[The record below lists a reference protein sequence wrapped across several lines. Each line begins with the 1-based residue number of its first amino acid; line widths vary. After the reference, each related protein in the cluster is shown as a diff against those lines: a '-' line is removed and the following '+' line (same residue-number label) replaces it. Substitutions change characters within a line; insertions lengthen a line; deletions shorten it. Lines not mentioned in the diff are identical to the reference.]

1 MENTNNKNIDE
12 SNDYV
17 SDLLK
22 RSKLASSY
30 LALLSTKEKNEL
42 LMKMADALE
51 KDNEVIIKA
60 NQIDLA
66 IALKEK
72 TAESLVDRLR
82 LTKERISAITKDV
95 RFIASLA
102 DPIGEGEAWKV
113 PNGLEIKR
121 MRVPLGVVA
130 IIYESR
136 PNVTVDVASLCLKTG
151 NSCVL
156 RGSSSALNSNRA
168 IVQAISKVLPK
179 DAVLLIDSED
189 RKVVD
194 VLMHARGFVDVLIP
208 RGGASL
214 IKHITENATVPV
226 IETGS
231 GNCHIFVDE
240 SANLENAVKIVLN
253 AKVQRPGVCNAAEK
267 LLIHKNVVKEF
278 LPKVAKALV
287 DKKVELRV
295 DKECKTTLDSQKI
308 PCKLATEEDWPKEYL
323 DLIIG
328 IKVVANVEEAI
339 EHINK
344 YNTKH
349 TEAILTNN
357 VANANKF
364 AKEIDA
370 STVMI
375 NASTRFTDGGEFG
388 FGAEIGIS
396 TQKMHARGPM
406 GLKELTTYKYVVSGE
421 GQIRE

>member
-1 MENTNNKNIDE
+1 MENINQVD
-12 SNDYV
+12 SYV
-17 SDLLK
+17 IDLLK
-22 RSKLASSY
+22 RSKSASSS
-30 LALLSTKEKNEL
+30 LALLSTKEKNEY
-42 LMKMADALE
+42 LMKMADSLE
-51 KDNEVIIKA
+51 KNSEQILKA
-60 NQIDLA
+60 NRIDVENA
-66 IALKEK
+66 VKEK
-72 TAESLVDRLR
+72 TSESLIDRLR
-82 LTKERISAITKDV
+82 LTKERIYSIAKDV
-95 RFIASLA
+95 RFVASLA
-102 DPIGEGEAWKV
+102 DPIGEGEVWKV

-121 MRVPLGVVA
+121 LRVPLGVVA

-168 IVQAISKVLPK
+168 IVSAISKVLPS
-179 DAVLLIDSED
+179 DAALLIDSED

-194 VLMHARGFVDVLIP
+194 TLMHARGYVDVLIP
-208 RGGASL
+208 RGGANL
-214 IKHITENATVPV
+214 IKHVTENATVPV

-231 GNCHIFVDE
+231 GNCHIFIDE
-240 SANLENAVKIVLN
+240 SADLEKAEKIVLN
-253 AKVQRPGVCNAAEK
+253 AKTQRPGVCNAAEK

-278 LPKVAKALV
+278 LPKVAKALN
-287 DKKVELRV
+287 DKKVELRA
-295 DKECKTTLDSQKI
+295 DKECKTILDSQKI
-308 PCKLATEEDWPKEYL
+308 PCKFATEEDWPKEYL

-328 IKVVANVEEAI
+328 IKVVNSLDEAI
-339 EHINK
+339 AHINK

-357 VANANKF
+357 VTNANKF

-388 FGAEIGIS
+388 FGAEVGIS

-406 GLKELTTYKYVVSGE
+406 GLKELTTYKYVVTGE
-421 GQIRE
+421 GQVRG